1 MKHIIYI
8 ILWGMCLLFLVVACK
23 HYNINKPKQL
33 MTANDVEEVLYQMYI
48 IEGKARLLRM
58 DSSNWVLRRWTNEE
72 VNALLDSFHVDY
84 PTFKANMDYYFAN
97 EEQAK
102 AIQMNITNRL
112 LQKHAQQSKVVQKM
126 HEMQSSQSASDT
138 IVVSKVNK
146 EYNQLNN

>member
-1 MKHIIYI
+1 MKRIIYV
-8 ILWGMCLLFLVVACK
+8 ILLCMSLLFMVVACK
-23 HYNINKPKQL
+23 HYKVAKPKHL
-33 MTANDVEEVLYQMYI
+33 MPKADVEEMLYQMYI

-58 DSSNWVLRRWTNEE
+58 DSSTMLLREWTNEE

-84 PTFKANMDYYFAN
+84 PTFKANMDYYFTD

-112 LQKHAQQSKVVQKM
+112 LQKQAQQSKVVQKM
-126 HEMQSSQSASDT
+126 QEMQAQQSTNDT
-138 IVVSKVNK
+138 ISKGELHK